1 MATEIDADFDDTGD
15 DLQDHYD
22 VELGGEDGAA
32 EELSVDDPVSIVK
45 CGIPTDLFVSHATSA
60 VESFNPCKLQLRMHC

>member
-1 MATEIDADFDDTGD
+1 MATEIDADFDETGD

-22 VELGGEDGAA
+22 VELGDEDGAA

-45 CGIPTDLFVSHATSA
+45 CIFMLL
-60 VESFNPCKLQLRMHC
+60 C